1 MVMTDCFSLQKHN
14 PKLFILFQDG
24 EVDSVAP
31 VPSVSLGGQQQGQTD
46 QTQTRLRQTIQGRS
60 ESGTPT
66 IERLKSFKKLD
77 SYSKL

>member
-1 MVMTDCFSLQKHN
+1 
-14 PKLFILFQDG
+14 LFQDG
-24 EVDSVAP
+24 EIDSVAP

-46 QTQTRLRQTIQGRS
+46 QTQTRVRQTIQGRS

-77 SYSKL
+77 GYSKL